1 MDENLQDGAET
12 IISDEVVDTQDESTS
27 GDEQT
32 TSSNEELEKA
42 RKAISQLTAR
52 AKKAED
58 ELRNIKTSKE
68 TKADSNLTNTLSRE
82 EAFLIAKGYDDESLN
97 QIQVIAKGKGI
108 SMLDAEKDPLFI
120 SYKEKKDAEAKAEK
134 AKLGASKGS
143 GQKESKPGFQN
154 FDSLEDHKK
163 IWKEKFNQ

>member
-27 GDEQT
+27 GDEET
-32 TSSNEELEKA
+32 TSSNDELEKA
-42 RKAISQLTAR
+42 KKTISQLTAR
-52 AKKAED
+52 AKKAEEALK
-58 ELRNIKTSKE
+58 ELKTSKE
-68 TKADSNLTNTLSRE
+68 TNANSNITNTLSRDE
-82 EAFLIAKGYDDESLN
+82 VILIAKGYDDESFN
-97 QIQVIAKGKGI
+97 QIQAIAKGKGI
-108 SMLDAEKDPLFI
+108 SMLEAEKDPLFV
-120 SYKEKKDAEAKAEK
+120 SFKEKKDAEAKAEK

-163 IWKEKFNQ
+163 IWKENFNQ

>member
-58 ELRNIKTSKE
+58 ELRNFKTSKE

-82 EAFLIAKGYDDESLN
+82 EAVLIAQGYDLETLN
-97 QIQVIAKGKGI
+97 QIQVIAKGKGV
-108 SMLDAEKDPLFI
+108 SLLEAEKDPLFV
-120 SYKEKKDAEAKAEK
+120 SYKEKKEAEAKAEK

-143 GQKESKPGFQN
+143 GQKEAKVGFN
-154 FDSLEDHKK
+154 SFESLEDHKK

>member
-82 EAFLIAKGYDDESLN
+82 EAVLIAQGYDLETLN
-97 QIQVIAKGKGI
+97 QIQVIAKGKGV
-108 SMLDAEKDPLFI
+108 SLLEAEKDPLFV

-143 GQKESKPGFQN
+143 GQKEAKVGFN
-154 FDSLEDHKK
+154 SFESLEDHKK
-163 IWKEKFNQ
+163 LWKEKFNQ

>member
-143 GQKESKPGFQN
+143 GQKEAKAGFN
-154 FDSLEDHKK
+154 SFESLEDHKK

>member
-27 GDEQT
+27 GDEAT
-32 TSSNEELEKA
+32 TDLAEELEKA

-58 ELRNIKTSKE
+58 EVKKSKVSDN
-68 TKADSNLTNTLSRE
+68 TKAEPNLTNTLSRE
-82 EAFLIAKGYDDESLN
+82 EAVLIAQGYDLETLN
-97 QIQVIAKGKGI
+97 QIQVIAKGKGV
-108 SMLDAEKDPLFI
+108 SLLEAEKDPLFV

-143 GQKESKPGFQN
+143 GQKEAKVGFN
-154 FDSLEDHKK
+154 SFESLEDHKK